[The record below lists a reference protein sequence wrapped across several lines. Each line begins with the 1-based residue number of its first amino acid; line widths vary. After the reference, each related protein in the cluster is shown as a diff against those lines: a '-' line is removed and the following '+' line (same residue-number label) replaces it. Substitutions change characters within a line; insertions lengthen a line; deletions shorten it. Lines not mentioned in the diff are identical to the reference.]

1 MGKILRRSTELG
13 GVFCRGC
20 GTICLSAIKE
30 EYIAKLN
37 NNMTIKVI
45 SNEEGWRTEYDIE
58 NHTEVK
64 KFLGCG
70 DNREAYGL
78 MCLYW
83 IGCCSHN
90 FYRMDNGKVC
100 DEFTLY
106 YKFRDHII
114 NRFAWYDENSERP
127 VLCPVCGNEIIMN
140 RSYSDQELLELETNM
155 EKHLGR
161 PLTKDEGLK
170 LKRSRNNGTIQL
182 SSNPARANAI
192 YANNF
197 DPIEC
202 RKEVDTFLRDCN
214 NNLTGISLNLFDK
227 NKINIAEYINHW
239 INMEMGIRYNSELLY
254 NLLLNQRKQGRL
266 ARYEIYGLLKK
277 FELKL
282 KINALEQSQLAERFK
297 LDDTKPDIE
306 AFNLE
311 KPQKKDIE
319 KPFIAPPE
327 YKKPGIF
334 NKSKVLA
341 ENERIK
347 QNYLIQ
353 VDKAN
358 KEYENAV
365 KDSEEKYESEL
376 KEYNK
381 KLAQMEEKYYSRQK
395 EKNEKIET
403 QKAAEKHR
411 LLEEQKHLEDEK
423 KKFAENIDKQ
433 LVSSPNQQI
442 NDMLLQEIAEVKET
456 LQKLFDT
463 KRQLESLDIIYPKY
477 LNFVALSTMS
487 EYLAIGRC
495 SALTGPNGAYNL
507 YESEI
512 RADRVIAQLDKVIDS
527 LEQIKENQY
536 KTYSLLKEVKDNI
549 SDVSEKMNNAVIAL
563 NNTQNYTKAI
573 KENSDVIAYN
583 TAKTAYYTK
592 VNNQLTNALGF
603 LIALK

>member
-1 MGKILRRSTELG
+1 MNKRKEISKMGEFQSWSYIDEF
-13 GVFCRGC
+13 VFCEGC
-20 GTICLSAIKE
+20 GTICTSLILE
-30 EYIAKLN
+30 EDVEKLN
-37 NNMTIKVI
+37 NGMTIKVI
-45 SNEEGWRTEYDIE
+45 SNEEAWRMEHNNT
-58 NHTEVK
+58 VK
-64 KFLGCG
+64 KFLKCG
-70 DNREAYGL
+70 DSKYVYKL
-78 MCLYW
+78 MCYHERS
-83 IGCCSHN
+83 IGCIKHN
-90 FYRMDNGKVC
+90 FYHTDNGKVC
-100 DEFTLY
+100 DEFTLCDE
-106 YKFRDHII
+106 FRDHII
-114 NRFAWYDENSERP
+114 NRIAWYDENSERP
-127 VLCPVCGNEIIMN
+127 ILCPVCGNEIIKN
-140 RSYSDQELLELETNM
+140 WSYFDQKILKRKKSM
-155 EKHLGR
+155 EKHLRRHGATWCR
-161 PLTKDEGLK
+161 FNP
-170 LKRSRNNGTIQL
+170 IQ
-182 SSNPARANAI
+182 ANKE
-192 YANNF
+192 YEDKF
-197 DPIEC
+197 DPFEC
-202 RKEVDTFLRDCN
+202 RQETDIYLKDCN
-214 NNLTGISLNLFDK
+214 NYTLSAPIKIPDK
-227 NKINIAEYINHW
+227 DSVNIAEYIDHW

-266 ARYEIYGLLKK
+266 ARYERYGLLKK
-277 FELKL
+277 FELNL
-282 KINALEQSQLAERFK
+282 KRKALEQSQLAERFK

-327 YKKPGIF
+327 YKKPSIF

-381 KLAQMEEKYYSRQK
+381 KLAQMEEEYYSRQK
-395 EKNEKIET
+395 EKNKKIEV
-403 QKAAEKHR
+403 QKAAEEHR

-456 LQKLFDT
+456 LHKLFDA
-463 KRQLESLDIIYPKY
+463 KHQLESLDIVYPKY

-487 EYLAIGRC
+487 EYLVTGRC
-495 SALTGPNGAYNL
+495 TDLTGADGAYNL

-536 KTYSLLKEVKDNI
+536 KTYSLLKEVNDNI
-549 SDVSEKMNNAVIAL
+549 SNISKKMNNAITAL
-563 NNTQNYTKAI
+563 NNIQDQTKHIKDI
-573 KENSDVIAYN
+573 KENSAMIAYN